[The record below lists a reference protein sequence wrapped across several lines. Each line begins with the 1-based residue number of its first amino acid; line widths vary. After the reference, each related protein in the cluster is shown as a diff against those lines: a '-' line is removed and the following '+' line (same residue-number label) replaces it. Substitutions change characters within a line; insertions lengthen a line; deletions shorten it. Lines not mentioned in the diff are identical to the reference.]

1 MSIGNRKDEG
11 SKGNNF
17 TWQSK
22 VLKGLQKIVETN
34 GSGGGGGDATEATQL
49 NVLSQLE
56 LGTTSVTTLATAQ
69 ITVVTLQAANPNRK
83 SVKITNDGG
92 KVLYVKEGSGA
103 TALDYTWRI
112 TGGEMAI
119 IDDYNGILT
128 GIWSAAVGVCL
139 VTETT

>member
-34 GSGGGGGDATEATQL
+34 GSGGGGDATEATQL